1 MSGIQAPYLL
11 STDPGLVPIESI
23 KEIRTGVDARYHR
36 EQFQLSQDYE
46 DRWLTIIYILDGN
59 YKTLHLIV
67 TTREVFRMWE
77 ATLRQLHAIRKELM
91 TGLGNLEV
99 RQALWEKQYWKGAD
113 EEQDQ
118 KLTFEE
124 VEKLCKRLNINSSQD
139 DLYRLF
145 TVRTLVILCPSSLAE
160 PTSSKLTARTVVTS
174 SSMTSDGSSSF

>member
-11 STDPGLVPIESI
+11 STDPGPVPIESI
-23 KEIRTGVDARYHR
+23 KEIRTGVDARYYR

-67 TTREVFRMWE
+67 TTKEVFKMWE
-77 ATLRQLHAIRKELM
+77 TTLRQLHAIRKELM

-118 KLTFEE
+118 KLTFDE

-139 DLYRLF
+139 DLHGLF
-145 TVRTLVILCPSSLAE
+145 MVRISISFYPFSLAK
-160 PTSSKLTARTVVTS
+160 PTSSKLIAITVVTS
-174 SSMTSDGSSSF
+174 TSMTSGGLSSF